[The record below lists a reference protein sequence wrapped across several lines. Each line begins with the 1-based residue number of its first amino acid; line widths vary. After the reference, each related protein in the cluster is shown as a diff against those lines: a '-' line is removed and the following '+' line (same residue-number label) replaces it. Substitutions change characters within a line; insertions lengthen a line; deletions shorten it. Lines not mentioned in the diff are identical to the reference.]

1 MGKRG
6 FQAAALRRASRRL
19 VAKSSSLKQRLTGM
33 IFWVAKYNTG
43 SLYNHG
49 PQISPHEFV
58 HMAKSY
64 EQQPVGDIIAIA
76 I

>member
-49 PQISPHEFV
+49 PHEFV